1 MRIKNL
7 FIPLFCLVTIHVQAQ
22 DNWLTKKQ
30 VTEDVEFLIKTLN
43 EKSSYA
49 YLNGFD
55 FNKDFEIYLTSLK
68 DSTRLKNFGLF
79 ITNTLA
85 KIGDRHSALNGIRGY
100 SLNESLFLP
109 FVYAPVNDKVVVLN

>member
-85 KIGDRHSALNGIRGY
+85 KIGDRHSALNGIRG
-100 SLNESLFLP
+100 
-109 FVYAPVNDKVVVLN
+109 

>member
-7 FIPLFCLVTIHVQAQ
+7 IIPLFCLVTIHVQAQ

-30 VTEDVEFLIKTLN
+30 ITEDVEFLTKTLN

-55 FNKDFEIYLTSLK
+55 FNKDFDYFLLNLIFPSSGACFPYDLQGRVRS
-68 DSTRLKNFGLF
+68 RGGN
-79 ITNTLA
+79 
-85 KIGDRHSALNGIRGY
+85 HSRARI
-100 SLNESLFLP
+100 
-109 FVYAPVNDKVVVLN
+109 ND